1 MDQDAD
7 AAIADLTDRL
17 DRIQADMATK
27 TELEELRS
35 EIKEMRSQLDRRCL
49 SV

>member
-7 AAIADLTDRL
+7 AAIADLTDSL
-17 DRIQADMATK
+17 DRIRADMVTK
-27 TELEELRS
+27 TELEELRR
-35 EIKEMRSQLDRRCL
+35 EIKELRSQIDRRCL